1 MFRQTAL
8 MTGFSSCMQGE
19 SGRARPQDKNVEPM
33 YSGEADEPIAMDV
46 DGDVSK
52 ELYYSIG
59 FIR

>member
-1 MFRQTAL
+1 
-8 MTGFSSCMQGE
+8 MTGFSSCMQVD